1 MYIKIYIDTPIESR
15 NHEQWRIRKEYIT
28 IVMNLLTE
36 TISSVEIFSVKSR
49 IIRLRV
55 ITTSMLTRRRSDISA
70 TRRERTP
77 ILEEIS
83 FVGDIYFELDSS
95 RSIKLVRCVSA
106 NKHTP
111 NDNRAATPLL
121 VLELAREKIAHLK
134 IGHSIFYVLRN
145 EVKITKVSEFIH

>member
-1 MYIKIYIDTPIESR
+1 
-15 NHEQWRIRKEYIT
+15 
-28 IVMNLLTE
+28 MNLLTE
-36 TISSVEIFSVKSR
+36 TISSVEIFRVKNR

-134 IGHSIFYVLRN
+134 IGHSIFCVLRN